1 MSSADK
7 PMLVLDS
14 HCDAPSQMMRARDY
28 TKDNPWGHVDFPK
41 LRAGG
46 VDASVFALYC
56 PPGLAPDEATRYTL
70 DMLAHLYDQLDN
82 AEGEVEFAFS
92 ASEVRENKAKGLT
105 SILISLEN
113 GAPIQRSLPM
123 LRLFYRMGVVCM
135 TLAHNADNEICDSC
149 AGQRRW
155 GGLSPFGREVV
166 QEMNRLGMVVDI
178 AHCSDDTVRD
188 CLELS
193 KAPIVSTHSCCK
205 ALASHRRNLPD
216 ELLKAIAD
224 KGGVVQINFCPS
236 FLRDDFDA
244 RMSETGLGD
253 RADAAEAEFIAD
265 PLNPAKVAKWV
276 EVQREMEAM
285 ERPSYMD
292 VVDHID
298 HAVRVM
304 GVDHVGVGTDYD
316 GISVAPA
323 GLENV
328 SKLPVLWE
336 EMRRRGYSS
345 EDIEKIAGLNF
356 LRVLEAV
363 ENAAKG
369 H

>member
-70 DMLAHLYDQLDN
+70 DMLAHLYDQLDS
-82 AEGEVEFAFS
+82 AEGEAEFAFS

-105 SILISLEN
+105 SILISMEN

-345 EDIEKIAGLNF
+345 TDIEKIAGLNF

-369 H
+369 Y

>member
-1 MSSADK
+1 
-7 PMLVLDS
+7 MLVLDS
-14 HCDAPSQMMRARDY
+14 HCDAPSQMMRARDF

-56 PPGLAPDEATRYTL
+56 PPGLAPDESTRYTL
-70 DMLAHLYDQLDN
+70 DMLGHLYDQMEA
-82 AEGEVEFAFS
+82 AEGEAELAFT
-92 ASEVRENKAKGLT
+92 ASEVLENKERGLT
-105 SILISLEN
+105 SILISMEN
-113 GAPIQRSLPM
+113 GAPIQRSLSM
-123 LRLFYRMGVVCM
+123 LRLFFRMGVTCI
-135 TLAHNADNEICDSC
+135 TLAHNADNDICDSC

-166 QEMNRLGMVVDI
+166 REMNRLGMIVDI

-205 ALASHRRNLPD
+205 ALRNHRRNLPD

-236 FLRDDFDA
+236 FLSAEYDA
-244 RMSETGLGD
+244 LMTSSGVGEK
-253 RADAAEAEFIAD
+253 ADAVEAAFIAD
-265 PLNPAKVAKWV
+265 PGNPDKVGEWV
-276 EVQREMEAM
+276 EMQRELEAM
-285 ERPSYMD
+285 KRPSYMD

-304 GVDHVGVGTDYD
+304 GIDHVGVGSDYD
-316 GISVAPA
+316 GILVAPE

-328 SKLPVLWE
+328 SRLPILWE
-336 EMRRRGYSS
+336 EMRRRGYS
-345 EDIEKIAGLNF
+345 ECDIEKVAGKNF
-356 LRVLEAV
+356 LRVMEAAEKV
-363 ENAAKG
+363 ASG
-369 H
+369 G

>member
-105 SILISLEN
+105 SILISMEN

-216 ELLKAIAD
+216 DLLKAIAD

-236 FLRDDFDA
+236 FLRDDFDI

-345 EDIEKIAGLNF
+345 TDIEKIAGLNF
-356 LRVLEAV
+356 LRVLETV

-369 H
+369 Y

>member
-70 DMLAHLYDQLDN
+70 DMLAHLYDQLDS
-82 AEGEVEFAFS
+82 AEGEAEFAFS

-105 SILISLEN
+105 SILISMEN

-265 PLNPAKVAKWV
+265 PLNPVKVAKWV

-285 ERPSYMD
+285 ERPSYLD
-292 VVDHID
+292 VVNHID

-336 EMRRRGYSS
+336 EMRKRGYSS

-369 H
+369 Y

>member
-105 SILISLEN
+105 SILISMEN

-216 ELLKAIAD
+216 DLLKAIAD

-345 EDIEKIAGLNF
+345 TDIEKIAGLNF
-356 LRVLEAV
+356 LRVLETV

-369 H
+369 Y

>member
-1 MSSADK
+1 
-7 PMLVLDS
+7 MLVLDS

-70 DMLAHLYDQLDN
+70 DMLAHLYDQLDS
-82 AEGEVEFAFS
+82 AEGEAEFAFS

-105 SILISLEN
+105 SILISMEN

-244 RMSETGLGD
+244 RLSETGLGD
-253 RADAAEAEFIAD
+253 RTDAAEAEFIAD

-369 H
+369 Y